1 MLYLIRIGPG
11 PGGGGGSGDDDEP
24 DDGDGR
30 DTDPDDPAGPTDPSP
45 DPGDDNP
52 DAGDDNGA
60 PEDDNGDGASTDP
73 EEPQQPEVPEQP
85 EEEEDTTITKL
96 FLEFD
101 TATLGP
107 TGSTTTDLSAQ
118 LANDEFT
125 DDVGLADFSSDDTS
139 VATVTDVGT
148 VFAQGIGTAD
158 ITASVDTPDG
168 TVSDSEE
175 VTVEQSE
182 QPVTVPGQPS
192 DASRVRFP
200 FSIFN
205 AIPGIE
211 EAEDFVVT
219 IPQLTDIGNTVD
231 SVVPS
236 LQQIATAV
244 DAEITFPEFPDIP
257 EPPSLGDIGNTV
269 FTTLNVFGVPTL
281 TEVTATVNAELRGL
295 NDVAAGDI
303 LDPVD
308 DTIDTLQDDVEGFID
323 DTEQVLDASINATEA
338 VIDDTLSGIDSAVGD
353 VQDSIDT
360 ALEDIDS
367 GFSDVLDT
375 LTEVQESIPSLEDIV
390 ADTTDAVITAI
401 EEDIIPVQEGI
412 LLTDDPPRFFAIAIE
427 NFLDDALSADTK
439 QRARERAQEG
449 Q

>member
-1 MLYLIRIGPG
+1 MLYLINIGPG
-11 PGGGGGSGDDDEP
+11 PGGGSGSGDNTGDD
-24 DDGDGR
+24 DDGDR

-45 DPGDDNP
+45 SPGDDNP
-52 DAGDDNGA
+52 AGGA
-60 PEDDNGDGASTDP
+60 PEDDNGGTSPPPEP
-73 EEPQQPEVPEQP
+73 EEPEQP
-85 EEEEDTTITKL
+85 EQPEEPEQPVEEEDTTITKL

-107 TGSTTTDLSAQ
+107 TGSTTTSVSAQ
-118 LANDEFT
+118 LANGDFT
-125 DDVGLADFSSDDTS
+125 DTVIDEDYSSDDTS
-139 VATVTDVGT
+139 VATVSSVGT
-148 VFAQGIGTAD
+148 VFAQGVGTAD
-158 ITASVDTPDG
+158 ITA
-168 TVSDSEE
+168 TVSTVDGPVSDTEE
-175 VTVEQSE
+175 VTVERSE

-257 EPPSLGDIGNTV
+257 QPPSLAGIGNTV
-269 FTTLNVFGVPTL
+269 FGTLDEFGVPTL

-308 DTIDTLQDDVEGFID
+308 DTIASLQDDVEGVID
-323 DTEQVLDASINATEA
+323 DTEAFLDESISATEA

-367 GFSDVLDT
+367 GFSDV
-375 LTEVQESIPSLEDIV
+375 QEAIDELPDSVPSLEDIV
-390 ADTTDAVITAI
+390 ADTADAVITAI
-401 EEDIIPVQEGI
+401 EEDIIPTQEGV

-427 NFLDDALSADTK
+427 NFLQEALSTETL
-439 QRARERAQEG
+439 QRAQERAQEAE
-449 Q
+449 